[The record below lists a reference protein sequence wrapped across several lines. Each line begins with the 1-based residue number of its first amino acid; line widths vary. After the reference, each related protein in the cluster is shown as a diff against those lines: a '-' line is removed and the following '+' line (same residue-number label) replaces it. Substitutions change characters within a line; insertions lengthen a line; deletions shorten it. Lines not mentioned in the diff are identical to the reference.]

1 MQRIAVAIMIIATTL
16 SGTGVNADSLSI
28 KEGLAI
34 VTSEG
39 WEVRISGSR
48 EAAARQALPMS
59 RSARLPKVS
68 LNAGYTALRYQP
80 EAIFGAGTSFMADKN
95 SLTYGISVSQ
105 LLYDFGRSG
114 SAIASAT
121 AKADAAGFSAEQSKN
136 SAALD
141 FIMAYISL
149 LDAQSGLSIV
159 SEEVKQFE
167 AHINDAKA
175 LYEAGMV
182 TKNDILQGDVSLADA
197 RQRRISARDRKNLSA
212 ARINMLLLRD
222 LSNEVTPEML
232 PETVLELDLNL
243 EKATENALVNRRELM
258 MLQRNVDRKE
268 ATLRKE
274 RADRYPLLTARGGY
288 TYEENSFRVHQDNWS
303 VSAGLT
309 WDLYSG
315 GRKGAAVR
323 KADAELDTAELELE
337 QMKEVIKLQ
346 VKDAFLALESAKAKM
361 VVSNKAVN
369 QASENLRL
377 MRAIYEEGEGSATE
391 VTDAVTM
398 STRAEQNLN
407 RAAYGRQRAE
417 AALLYAQGQN
427 LVEAYNQ

>member
-1 MQRIAVAIMIIATTL
+1 MRNIVTIFVLVVAVFFTTTSQAEEL
-16 SGTGVNADSLSI
+16 TI
-28 KEGLAI
+28 QEGLTI

-39 WEVRISGSR
+39 WDVRISGSR
-48 EAAARQALPMS
+48 EQAARQVLTMS
-59 RSARLPKVS
+59 RSARLPQVS
-68 LNAGYTALRYQP
+68 LSAGYTALRYQP

-95 SLTYGISVSQ
+95 SLTYGISVNQ

-114 SAIASAT
+114 SAIASA
-121 AKADAAGFSAEQSKN
+121 AAEADVAGISAEQSKN

-167 AHINDAKA
+167 AHIKDAKA

-197 RQRRISARDRKNLSA
+197 QQRRISARDLKNLSA

-222 LSNEVTPEML
+222 LSNEVTPEIL
-232 PETVLELDLNL
+232 PETVVELDLTL
-243 EKATENALVNRRELM
+243 EKATQSALVNRRELM
-258 MLQRNVDRKE
+258 MLQRNVDRKK
-268 ATLRKE
+268 ALLRKE
-274 RADRYPLLTARGGY
+274 KANRYPLLTARGGY
-288 TYEENSFRVHQDNWS
+288 AYEENSFRVHEDNWS

-315 GRKGAAVR
+315 GRKDAAVR
-323 KADAELDTAELELE
+323 KAEAKFNTADLELQ
-337 QMKEVIKLQ
+337 QMQEIIKLQ
-346 VKDAFLALESAKAKM
+346 VKDTFLALESAKAKM
-361 VVSNKAVN
+361 IVSNKAVN

-377 MRAIYEEGEGSATE
+377 RRAIYEEGEGSATE

-407 RAAYGRQRAE
+407 RAVYGRQRAE
-417 AALLYAQGQN
+417 AALLYAQGQD
-427 LVEAYNQ
+427 LIEAYNQ

>member
-1 MQRIAVAIMIIATTL
+1 MMIFVLTMAALFTSASQAGELTIQ
-16 SGTGVNADSLSI
+16 
-28 KEGLAI
+28 EGLAT

-39 WEVRISGSR
+39 WDVRISGSR

-114 SAIASAT
+114 SAIASAA

-197 RQRRISARDRKNLSA
+197 RQRRISARNRKNLSA

-222 LSNEVTPEML
+222 LSDEVKPEDL
-232 PETVLELDLNL
+232 PETVLEFDLNL

-268 ATLRKE
+268 AALRKE

-288 TYEENSFRVHQDNWS
+288 AYEENSFRVHQDNWS
-303 VSAGLT
+303 LSAGLT

-407 RAAYGRQRAE
+407 RAVYGRQRAE
-417 AALLYAQGQN
+417 AALLYAQGQD
-427 LVEAYNQ
+427 LVEVYNR